1 MKKKAPKV
9 DPRDI
14 LVDQH
19 LLEHI
24 ANCPYGGSGEGT
36 YISGRIQSMA
46 RELLK
51 YRAQEGQ
58 NG

>member
-1 MKKKAPKV
+1 MKKKAPQV

-51 YRAQEGQ
+51 YRAQGE
-58 NG
+58 